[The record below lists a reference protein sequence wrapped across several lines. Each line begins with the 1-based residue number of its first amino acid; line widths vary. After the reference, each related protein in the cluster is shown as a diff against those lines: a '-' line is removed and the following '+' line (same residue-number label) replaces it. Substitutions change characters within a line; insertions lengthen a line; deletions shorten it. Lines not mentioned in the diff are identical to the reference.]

1 MRLAC
6 NAMAL
11 GCGHCGVPRVGCTK
25 GVDTRHITIHKGTIT
40 QAGLD
45 VNAILAISDDK
56 LRLSREACFRTQMAR
71 RASDAVVPPPEAT
84 EFLATEYIAFVSFAT
99 RAASAWRKVCA
110 AMQEVGDDTV
120 LFVRDVKTRFRRG
133 SREQAGRGISFL

>member
-1 MRLAC
+1 MAC
-6 NAMAL
+6 
-11 GCGHCGVPRVGCTK
+11 
-25 GVDTRHITIHKGTIT
+25 
-40 QAGLD
+40 
-45 VNAILAISDDK
+45 
-56 LRLSREACFRTQMAR
+56 

-84 EFLATEYIAFVSFAT
+84 EFLATKYMMNAFVSFAT